1 MEPGRRDRNCLRFKK
16 IAFANKQKKSSTI
29 MKLVKYGA
37 IILMTAVVFI
47 CSCMETMLNPFKTE
61 RGKNDKNYFGYR

>member
-1 MEPGRRDRNCLRFKK
+1 M
-16 IAFANKQKKSSTI
+16 ANKQKNRQQL
-29 MKLVKYGA
+29 MKLVKDGA
-37 IILMTAVVFI
+37 IILMAAVVFI

>member
-1 MEPGRRDRNCLRFKK
+1 
-16 IAFANKQKKSSTI
+16 
-29 MKLVKYGA
+29 MKLVKDGA
-37 IILMTAVVFI
+37 IILMAAVVFI